1 MFPSHRCAG
10 HFGVVRL
17 ELPVF
22 HVGYFK
28 HVLTIL
34 QCVCKECSRALV
46 HPQERTTL
54 LRRMR
59 DPRADALRKQALYKR
74 VVGRGAA
81 CDAAKTCC
89 ARARS
94 GKRHRARSER

>member
-1 MFPSHRCAG
+1 M
-10 HFGVVRL
+10 
-17 ELPVF
+17 F

-81 CDAAKTCC
+81 FRGRVNVGV
-89 ARARS
+89 ARARVP
-94 GKRHRARSER
+94 GNGVERAPSDDRPSTHGP

>member
-1 MFPSHRCAG
+1 M
-10 HFGVVRL
+10 
-17 ELPVF
+17 F

-81 CDAAKTCC
+81 FRGRFDASV
-89 ARARS
+89 ARARVPGNGIERAPS
-94 GKRHRARSER
+94 DDRPSTHGPKRV